1 MEKLWTSNYMKV
13 MFANFSIAFAFYI
26 MTPLL
31 PIYLSET
38 FGTTKDVIGMVLSGY
53 AITALLVRP
62 FGGYIVDSFN
72 RKKVL
77 VLCLGLYFILFSG
90 YLIAGSLVL
99 FAIFRTLHGGPYG
112 LATVANSTAAID
124 VTAPSRRNEAVGYY
138 GISNNIATAI
148 APTVGIFVYEHTHN
162 FQIIFWIALVVSAL
176 GFWVDS
182 TVKFCQ
188 RDIVPNKKKLSL
200 DRFILFK
207 GWLLGLNMI
216 MFGLCY
222 GVLSNYLAIYGK
234 EKLGITGGTGLY
246 FLLLS
251 GGLILS
257 RLHGAKSLR
266 EGKMVRNA
274 SSGLLISMVSYTIFV
289 AIPNEIGYY
298 GSAILLGLG
307 NGHMWPAFQNMII
320 NVADHNERGT
330 ANSTILTAWDLGS
343 GIGIVMGGAVAEHFS
358 YTAAFWSVAAVH
370 AEGVILYFCATRQ
383 FFIKRRRVDLP

>member
-1 MEKLWTSNYMKV
+1 MEKLWTSNYIKV

-26 MTPLL
+26 MAPLL

-53 AITALLVRP
+53 AITALIVRP
-62 FGGYIVDSFN
+62 FGGYIVDSFD

-77 VLCLGLYFILFSG
+77 VLCLGLYFVLFGG
-90 YLIAGSLVL
+90 YLIAGSLLV
-99 FAIFRTLHGGPYG
+99 FAIFRTMHGGPYG
-112 LATVANSTAAID
+112 LATVSNSTAAID

-148 APTVGIFVYEHTHN
+148 APTVGIFVYQHTHN
-162 FQIIFWIALVVSAL
+162 FDIIFWIALIVSAL

-182 TVKFCQ
+182 TVKFDR
-188 RDIVPNKKKLSL
+188 RDIIPNKKKISL

-207 GWLLGLNMI
+207 GWLIGANMAL
-216 MFGLCY
+216 FGLCY

-234 EKLGITGGTGLY
+234 EQMGITGGTGLY

-257 RLHGAKSLR
+257 RLQGAKSLR
-266 EGKMVRNA
+266 EGHMVRNA
-274 SSGLLISMVSYTIFV
+274 SHGLIISMISYTIFV

-307 NGHMWPAFQNMII
+307 NGHMWPAMQNMMI
-320 NVADHNERGT
+320 NVANHNERGT

-343 GIGIVMGGAVAEHFS
+343 GLGIVLGGVVAEHIS
-358 YTAAFWSVAAVH
+358 YTAAFWMVAAVH
-370 AEGVILYFCATRQ
+370 AAGVLIYFAATRQ
-383 FFIKRRRVDLP
+383 FFIRRRRAE